1 VELVMRKC
9 ILLLSILL
17 FAQTLYSASPGPN
30 IIIILADDLGV
41 GDLGFNGSPIR
52 SPNIDRLAREGA
64 YLSDF
69 YASAN
74 VCTPSRAGL
83 LTGRYAIR
91 MGLADSVIEA
101 SSKHGLP
108 ADETTLAEMLK
119 LNGYRNALIGKW
131 HLGHSP
137 EYWPTRNGFDYY
149 YGLPYSNDMTP
160 LALYRGEEKI
170 EEPVEQA
177 SLTQRYTSEAIEFIN
192 RNQDQPF
199 FLFLSHTFPHIPIH
213 ASVGFKGKSQAGVYG
228 DAVEELDWSV
238 GEIMKALDN
247 QSLNKNTLVFFS
259 SDNGAWFEGSNA
271 TFRDMKGRT
280 GDGAYRV
287 PLIAW
292 WPDKIQ
298 AGTVSK
304 GISMNIDIMPT
315 ISALI
320 HNRPDEI
327 HDFDGR
333 NIWPLLQG
341 SKKSP
346 HKVLYLFNNED
357 VAAVRTQ
364 DWKYLTRGYYKK
376 NYIAFDRI
384 KEKMGFAYDLLFDM
398 RLDHPE
404 RYSQAE
410 NRPKILKLM
419 SSKLEQGRDIFDSM
433 RSKPEPKVFP

>member
-1 VELVMRKC
+1 MRKC